1 MAPFIIICFGVN
13 YPAGVHPHPNLPP
26 EGEGT
31 FEIISKGVGRY
42 REGFVR
48 FTSEA
53 RRFYE
58 GIDSPQ
64 EFIEL
69 WEQFLF
75 IGGDPVVDFE
85 AVFEISYGEIVY
97 KVVYGPPF
105 TVVFRNE
112 SEGTLVICLIRRLSF

>member
-1 MAPFIIICFGVN
+1 MGD
-13 YPAGVHPHPNLPP
+13 
-26 EGEGT
+26 
-31 FEIISKGVGRY
+31 

-85 AVFEISYGEIVY
+85 AVFEIPNGETVY

-105 TVVFRNE
+105 TVVFHNE
-112 SEGTLVICLIRRLSF
+112 PEGALVIRLIRRPSF

>member
-1 MAPFIIICFGVN
+1 MGD
-13 YPAGVHPHPNLPP
+13 
-26 EGEGT
+26 
-31 FEIISKGVGRY
+31 

-69 WEQFLF
+69 REQFLF

-85 AVFEISYGEIVY
+85 AVFEIPNGEAVY

-105 TVVFRNE
+105 TVCFTTNPRAP
-112 SEGTLVICLIRRLSF
+112 SLYS

>member
-1 MAPFIIICFGVN
+1 MQKPLSQIQRSTLTPFQQTFNSHAFG
-13 YPAGVHPHPNLPP
+13 GFGLRGL
-26 EGEGT
+26 GE
-31 FEIISKGVGRY
+31 

-53 RRFYE
+53 RRFCE

-75 IGGDPVVDFE
+75 IAGDPVVDFE
-85 AVFEISYGEIVY
+85 AVFEMPYGETVY

-105 TVVFRNE
+105 TVVFHNE
-112 SEGTLVICLIRRLSF
+112 PEGALVIFLIRRPSF

>member
-1 MAPFIIICFGVN
+1 M
-13 YPAGVHPHPNLPP
+13 
-26 EGEGT
+26 GE
-31 FEIISKGVGRY
+31 

-69 WEQFLF
+69 WDQFLF
-75 IGGDPVVDFE
+75 VGGDPVVDFE
-85 AVFEISYGEIVY
+85 AVFEIPSGEAVY
-97 KVVYGPPF
+97 KVVYGTPF

-112 SEGTLVICLIRRLSF
+112 PGDALVIGLIRRPSF